1 MIEEKK
7 MRFALLILGSF
18 FSFYTSAG
26 IYKCT
31 GANGDTEY
39 RSGPC
44 ETGHSNVE
52 INIKTGAS
60 TNLDDKNSQQALA
73 QKEQQAALEKQKLEQ
88 DELLRKQANISRE
101 AINES
106 AKNQFLIKNNPDK
119 FSAYAIPPYVPEKL
133 PDLVK
138 PYQSRLPEIE
148 QLRRQSAEK
157 ALASNQCIRVE
168 SVEIN
173 SKSTKDALVFLV
185 NCSSGKSFY
194 FKEQELIK

>member
-1 MIEEKK
+1 
-7 MRFALLILGSF
+7 MRFTLLILGYL
-18 FSFYTSAG
+18 FSAHASAG

-31 GANGDTEY
+31 DANGNAEY
-39 RSGPC
+39 RSSPC
-44 ETGHSNVE
+44 ETGHNNVQ
-52 INIKTGAS
+52 INIKTGTS
-60 TNLDDKNSQQALA
+60 TNLDDKNNQQAKA

-88 DELLRKQANISRE
+88 EELLRKKANINRE
-101 AINES
+101 AVNES

-133 PDLVK
+133 TDLVNIH
-138 PYQSRLPEIE
+138 QDRLPEIE
-148 QLRRQSAEK
+148 RLRRQAAEK

-168 SVEIN
+168 SVELN
-173 SKSTKDALVFLV
+173 SKSTKDALMFLI

>member
-1 MIEEKK
+1 
-7 MRFALLILGSF
+7 MRFTLLILGSL
-18 FSFYTSAG
+18 FSVYASAG

-31 GANGDTEY
+31 DGHDNTEY
-39 RSGPC
+39 RSSPC
-44 ETGHSNVE
+44 ETGFSNVE
-52 INIKTGAS
+52 INLKAGTS
-60 TNLDDKNSQQALA
+60 TNLDDKNNQQTLA

-88 DELLRKQANISRE
+88 EQLLKKQAKTNRE

-106 AKNQFLIKNNPDK
+106 AKNQFLIKSNPDR

-138 PYQSRLPEIE
+138 THQARLPEIE
-148 QLRRQSAEK
+148 RLRRQGAEK

-168 SVEIN
+168 SVELN
-173 SKSTKDALVFLV
+173 SKSTKDALMFLI

>member
-1 MIEEKK
+1 
-7 MRFALLILGSF
+7 MRFTLLILGSL
-18 FSFYTSAG
+18 FSACASAG

-31 GANGDTEY
+31 DANGNTEY
-39 RSGPC
+39 RSSPC

-52 INIKTGAS
+52 INIKTGTS
-60 TNLDDKNSQQALA
+60 TNLDDKNNQQALA

-88 DELLRKQANISRE
+88 EQLLKKQANTNRE

-138 PYQSRLPEIE
+138 TYQDRLPEIE
-148 QLRRQSAEK
+148 RLRRQAAEK
-157 ALASNQCIRVE
+157 ALASDQCIRVE
-168 SVEIN
+168 SVELN
-173 SKSTKDALVFLV
+173 SKSTKDALMFLI

>member
-1 MIEEKK
+1 
-7 MRFALLILGSF
+7 MRFTLLILGSL
-18 FSFYTSAG
+18 FSAYASAG

-31 GANGDTEY
+31 DANGNTEY
-39 RSGPC
+39 RSSPC

-52 INIKTGAS
+52 INIKTGTS
-60 TNLDDKNSQQALA
+60 TNLDDKNNQQALA

-88 DELLRKQANISRE
+88 EQLLKKQANTNRE

-119 FSAYAIPPYVPEKL
+119 FSAYAIPPYIPEKL

-138 PYQSRLPEIE
+138 TYQARLPEIE
-148 QLRRQSAEK
+148 RLRRQAAEK
-157 ALASNQCIRVE
+157 ALASGQCIRVE
-168 SVEIN
+168 SVELN
-173 SKSTKDALVFLV
+173 SKSTKDALMFLI